1 MDDKLKGYKG
11 KARELLDKTKLDI
24 WDILKITSENETF
37 EGILLPRNEYSA
49 PDYIELKLE
58 NNYNVGINVSKI
70 TNIEKIGKKEAKYK
84 IPEKQFP
91 KNKKLPEITL
101 LGTGGT
107 VASRLDYTTGAV
119 IPSFTPGE
127 LFSSVPE
134 LAEICNLETEIV
146 FEILSENM
154 KPEYWQKLA
163 LNVEK
168 EANSGK
174 DGIIIGHGTDTMGF
188 TSAALSFMLKN
199 LSIPVVLVGSQR
211 SSDRPSSDAALNLI
225 NAATIATSDIAEVVV
240 TMLGSSAHDYGLIHR
255 GTLVR
260 KMHSS
265 VRHTFRTID
274 AIPLGMIKEREIKM
288 FNNSYSKRIKGNH
301 KNKSETEA
309 ITNFEKRIALIY
321 SYPGMNEEIIDF
333 YVDKGYKG
341 MVIAG
346 TGLGHVNTE
355 LYPSIER
362 AIQED
367 MIVLMTVQT
376 LHGFT
381 GMTVYSTGRELL
393 ELGVIPGRNMIPETA
408 YVKLGWTLGQFSH
421 KKEIKEILLTN
432 IAGEFIDREQ
442 PIAYNYDIDTLLSK
456 KQL

>member
-1 MDDKLKGYKG
+1 MENALKGYKG
-11 KARELLDKTKLDI
+11 KARELLEKNKLEL
-24 WDILKITSENETF
+24 WDILKIASENATF

-49 PDYIELKLE
+49 PDYIEIKLE
-58 NNYNVGINVSKI
+58 NNYNLGINVSKI
-70 TNIEKIGKKEAKYK
+70 TSIEKIGKREAKYK
-84 IPEKQFP
+84 IPEKKFP
-91 KNKKLPEITL
+91 KNKKLPDITL

-154 KPEYWQKLA
+154 KPDYWQKLA
-163 LNVEK
+163 LKVEK
-168 EANSGK
+168 EVNSGK

-199 LSIPVVLVGSQR
+199 LSIPVILVGSQR

-225 NAATIATSDIAEVVV
+225 NAATVATSDIAEVVV

-274 AIPLGMIKEREIKM
+274 ALPLGMIKEREIRM
-288 FNNSYSKRIKGNH
+288 FTNSYKRKIKGKS
-301 KNKSETEA
+301 KNRSEIEA
-309 ITNFEKRIALIY
+309 MANFEKKTALIY

-333 YVDKGYKG
+333 YIDKGYKG
-341 MVIAG
+341 IVIAG

-367 MIVLMTVQT
+367 IIVLMTVQT
-376 LHGFT
+376 IHGFT
-381 GMTVYSTGRELL
+381 GMNVYSTGRDLL

-408 YVKLGWTLGQFSH
+408 YVKLGWTLGQLNDP
-421 KKEIKEILLTN
+421 KKIKETLITN
-432 IAGEFIDREQ
+432 IAGEFVDREQ
-442 PIAYNYDIDTLLSK
+442 PIAFNYDIDIMLSK
-456 KQL
+456 NQL